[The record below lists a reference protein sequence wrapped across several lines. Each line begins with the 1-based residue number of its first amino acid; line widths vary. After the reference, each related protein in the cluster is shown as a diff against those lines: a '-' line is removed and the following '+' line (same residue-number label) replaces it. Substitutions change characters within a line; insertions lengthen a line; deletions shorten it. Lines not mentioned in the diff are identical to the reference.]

1 MRLKFGNKSL
11 EYTQAEYPKTRVL
24 LINDE
29 GAMYPIYFD
38 REAIDKSDAELFDLA
53 SEKIYQDNFPN
64 RAENEKFNAIGERL
78 AKVDDITESATKNLE
93 KIKEQVKLSASSRL
107 SFLKIMTLL
116 YEKGIL
122 TDEEL
127 FATGIFDEELEDTDE
142 IINEQE

>member
-38 REAIDKSDAELFDLA
+38 REAIDKSDAELFELA
-53 SEKIYQDNFPN
+53 LEKIYQDNFPN
-64 RAENEKFNAIGERL
+64 RAEDEKFNEIGKRL
-78 AKVDDITESATKNLE
+78 AKVDNITEEATQNLE

-127 FATGIFDEELEDTDE
+127 FATGIFDEGLEDTDE
-142 IINEQE
+142 TINE